1 MEKVSTYTEEQK
13 LDADISEKRVT
24 KKYLRKK
31 FKHKSKRTKRRDTHH
46 RRKKLVESDPDLEA
60 SKGDMKLANLDTP
73 SSHKVVINWLLLGD
87 SSQLFNN

>member
-31 FKHKSKRTKRRDTHH
+31 FKNKSKRTKRRDTHH

-60 SKGDMKLANLDTP
+60 SKGDMKLANLDT
-73 SSHKVVINWLLLGD
+73 SSPHKVVINWLLLGD